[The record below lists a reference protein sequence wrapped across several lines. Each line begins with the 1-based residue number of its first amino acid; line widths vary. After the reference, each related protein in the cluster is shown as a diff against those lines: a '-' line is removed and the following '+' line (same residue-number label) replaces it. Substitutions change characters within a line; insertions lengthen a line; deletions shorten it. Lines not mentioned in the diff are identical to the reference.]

1 MHAHH
6 FVASGFALGML
17 ALLVPAC
24 AASVDTVPEES
35 EKIASTADAVN
46 EPPIDVTA
54 RIVCKGLNVVQC
66 MIRCSDAGT
75 ACFKQ
80 RIHPHN
86 PAVGNGDLFACRT
99 STPRSCDY
107 RYPNGDL
114 CYFFKSPAYEW
125 CRHTR
130 N

>member
-1 MHAHH
+1 MHARHV
-6 FVASGFALGML
+6 VAGGFTLGTL

-24 AASVDTVPEES
+24 ATLEETIPG
-35 EKIASTADAVN
+35 EDEIASATDAID

-54 RIVCKGLNVVQC
+54 RIVCKGLGAVAC
-66 MIRCSDAGT
+66 MIKCSYAGT

-86 PAVGNGDLFACRT
+86 PAVGNGNLFACRT

-114 CYFFKSPAYEW
+114 CYFFKTPAYEW
-125 CRHTR
+125 CRHSR
-130 N
+130 D